1 MLQGHPYTSSCIL
14 FTFIVFYKPYFRC
27 LDSESMHTQTGLAEG
42 LVKRHTEL
50 KRFTVE
56 YYLQNYSHYMIF
68 GTLYTD
74 ELKSLHISGIITG
87 ATTDYCTCISVTY
100 TASYI
105 CCFITFSPS
114 MHAHTST

>member
-1 MLQGHPYTSSCIL
+1 MLQGHSLYIQLHL

-56 YYLQNYSHYMIF
+56 
-68 GTLYTD
+68 
-74 ELKSLHISGIITG
+74 
-87 ATTDYCTCISVTY
+87 
-100 TASYI
+100 
-105 CCFITFSPS
+105 
-114 MHAHTST
+114 